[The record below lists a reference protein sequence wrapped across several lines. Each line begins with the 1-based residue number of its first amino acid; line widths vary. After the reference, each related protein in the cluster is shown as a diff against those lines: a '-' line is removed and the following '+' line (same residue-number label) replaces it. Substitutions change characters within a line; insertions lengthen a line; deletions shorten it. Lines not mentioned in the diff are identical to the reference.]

1 MYVCIVPLSLAPPL
15 PPANVRMTRSGSSW
29 VEILW
34 GASPNATPAV
44 SSFTLGYRLVFE
56 TVWTTV
62 SDIEPMVYNISG
74 LYPNARYLVRVSA
87 ESSSGMGNPSDEIEV
102 VTQQGG
108 ACVCVCACIFV
119 IRV

>member
-29 VEILW
+29 VEILL
-34 GASPNATPAV
+34 GASPNAIPAV
-44 SSFTLGYRLVFE
+44 FAFTLGYRLVFE

-74 LYPNARYLVRVSA
+74 LYPRR
-87 ESSSGMGNPSDEIEV
+87 
-102 VTQQGG
+102 
-108 ACVCVCACIFV
+108 CVCVGVHVCMHICDPCV
-119 IRV
+119 M

>member
-1 MYVCIVPLSLAPPL
+1 MYVCIVPLSLTLAPSL
-15 PPANVRMTRSGSSW
+15 PPANVRMTCSGSSW

-34 GASPNATPAV
+34 GASPNAILAV

-62 SDIEPMVYNISG
+62 SDIEPVVYNISG
-74 LYPNARYLVRVSA
+74 LYPRRC
-87 ESSSGMGNPSDEIEV
+87 
-102 VTQQGG
+102 

>member
-1 MYVCIVPLSLAPPL
+1 MAAVPLLRLHVNYLILSVHVRMHCPSLSLSLAPPL
-15 PPANVRMTRSGSSW
+15 PPANVRMTRSGSGSSW

-34 GASPNATPAV
+34 GANPNATPAV

-74 LYPNARYLVRVSA
+74 LYPRR
-87 ESSSGMGNPSDEIEV
+87 
-102 VTQQGG
+102 
-108 ACVCVCACIFV
+108 CVCVCVHAYL
-119 IRV
+119 